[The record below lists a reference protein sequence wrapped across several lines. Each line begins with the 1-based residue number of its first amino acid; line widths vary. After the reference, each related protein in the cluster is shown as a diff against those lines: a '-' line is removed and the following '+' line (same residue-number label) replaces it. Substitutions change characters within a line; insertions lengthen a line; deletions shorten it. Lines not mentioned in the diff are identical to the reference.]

1 MVGETI
7 SVQTSGSGAGR
18 MKRRPGSG
26 IQFGF
31 TLLEVMLAVDI
42 GVVFMGG
49 AVVFLTSSGGDK
61 ELAKA
66 RQMLEEQ
73 AGQARENALRFG
85 REQRVILNARRVGGQ
100 DLPEAVSMEV
110 ITPEDLA
117 LGRRGW
123 GKPQDYLWLFTGSG
137 LVEPIRVRLR
147 HEGNVEQFAFGALTG
162 ETMTEKPDR
171 R

>member
-1 MVGETI
+1 MKWRPRAGVG
-7 SVQTSGSGAGR
+7 S
-18 MKRRPGSG
+18 
-26 IQFGF
+26 GF
-31 TLLEVMLAVDI
+31 TLLEVMLAVGI

-49 AVVFLTSSGGDK
+49 AVVFLSSTGGDK
-61 ELAKA
+61 DLAKA
-66 RQMLEEQ
+66 RRILEDQ

-85 REQRVILNARRVGGQ
+85 REQRVVLNAKGIGGAVFPDGIEM
-100 DLPEAVSMEV
+100 DL
-110 ITPEDLA
+110 ITPQDLA

-123 GKPQDYLWLFTGSG
+123 GKPLDYQWLFTGSG

-147 HEGNVEQFAFGALTG
+147 HDNNTEQFSFGALTG

>member
-1 MVGETI
+1 MKWRPRA
-7 SVQTSGSGAGR
+7 GAR
-18 MKRRPGSG
+18 S
-26 IQFGF
+26 GF
-31 TLLEVMLAVDI
+31 TLLEVMLAVGI

-49 AVVFLTSSGGDK
+49 AVVFLSSTGGDK
-61 ELAKA
+61 DLAKA
-66 RQMLEEQ
+66 RRILENQ

-85 REQRVILNARRVGGQ
+85 REQRVVLNAKGIGGEVFPDGIEM
-100 DLPEAVSMEV
+100 DL
-110 ITPEDLA
+110 ITPQDLA

-123 GKPQDYLWLFTGSG
+123 GKPLDYQWLFTGSG

-147 HEGNVEQFAFGALTG
+147 HDNNTEQFSFGALTG

>member
-1 MVGETI
+1 MKWRPRA
-7 SVQTSGSGAGR
+7 GAR
-18 MKRRPGSG
+18 S
-26 IQFGF
+26 GF
-31 TLLEVMLAVDI
+31 TLLEVMLAVGI

-49 AVVFLTSSGGDK
+49 AVVFLSSTGGDK
-61 ELAKA
+61 DLAKA
-66 RQMLEEQ
+66 RRMLEDQ

-85 REQRVILNARRVGGQ
+85 REQRVVLNAKGIGG
-100 DLPEAVSMEV
+100 EV
-110 ITPEDLA
+110 FPDGIEMGLITPQDLA

-123 GKPQDYLWLFTGSG
+123 GKPQDYSWLFTGSG

-147 HEGNVEQFAFGALTG
+147 HDNNTEQFSFGALTG

>member
-1 MVGETI
+1 MKWRPRA
-7 SVQTSGSGAGR
+7 GAR
-18 MKRRPGSG
+18 S
-26 IQFGF
+26 GF
-31 TLLEVMLAVDI
+31 TLLEVMLAVGI

-49 AVVFLTSSGGDK
+49 AVVFLSSTGGDK
-61 ELAKA
+61 DLAKA
-66 RQMLEEQ
+66 RRMLEDQ

-85 REQRVILNARRVGGQ
+85 REQRVVLNAKGIGGEVFPDGIEM
-100 DLPEAVSMEV
+100 DL
-110 ITPEDLA
+110 ITPQDLA

-123 GKPQDYLWLFTGSG
+123 GKPMDYQWLFTGSG

-147 HEGNVEQFAFGALTG
+147 HDNNTEQFSFGALTG

>member
-1 MVGETI
+1 MKWRPR
-7 SVQTSGSGAGR
+7 AGVR
-18 MKRRPGSG
+18 S
-26 IQFGF
+26 GF
-31 TLLEVMLAVDI
+31 TLLEVMLAVGI

-49 AVVFLTSSGGDK
+49 AVVFLSSTGGDK
-61 ELAKA
+61 DLAKA
-66 RQMLEEQ
+66 RKILEDQ

-85 REQRVILNARRVGGQ
+85 REQRVVLNAKGIGGEVFPDGIEM
-100 DLPEAVSMEV
+100 DL
-110 ITPEDLA
+110 ITPQDLA

-123 GKPQDYLWLFTGSG
+123 GKPLDYQWLFTGSG

-147 HEGNVEQFAFGALTG
+147 HDNNTEQFSFGALTG

>member
-1 MVGETI
+1 MKWRPR
-7 SVQTSGSGAGR
+7 AGVR
-18 MKRRPGSG
+18 S
-26 IQFGF
+26 GF
-31 TLLEVMLAVDI
+31 TLLEVMLAVGI

-49 AVVFLTSSGGDK
+49 AVVFLSSTGGDK
-61 ELAKA
+61 DLAKA
-66 RQMLEEQ
+66 RRILEDQ

-85 REQRVILNARRVGGQ
+85 REQRVVLNAKGIGGEVFPDGIEM
-100 DLPEAVSMEV
+100 DL
-110 ITPEDLA
+110 ITPQDLA

-123 GKPQDYLWLFTGSG
+123 VIPLDYQWLFTGSG

-147 HEGNVEQFAFGALTG
+147 HDDNIEQFSFGALTG